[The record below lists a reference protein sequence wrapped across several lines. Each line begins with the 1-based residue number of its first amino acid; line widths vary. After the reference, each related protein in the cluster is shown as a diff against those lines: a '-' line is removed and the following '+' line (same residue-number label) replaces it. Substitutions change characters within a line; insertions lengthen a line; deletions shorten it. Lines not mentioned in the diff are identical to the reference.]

1 MKRSAGA
8 WARAL
13 VCGVALAAA
22 APAWPGGR
30 LPCRAAQVFEG
41 AAINALVLP
50 YRDARSNRQE
60 VGSVG
65 ARLSMLIQQETLFAL
80 LKYGSIGVTE
90 VTSEDGVCEV
100 RDVIARLT
108 RGSGPGTVAPGHG
121 VVLIWGRLYEENDE
135 LYVQSYIR
143 FLRRGE
149 AESLDATLEAATPLL
164 LRAALPAQAVALV
177 PRRVTKADLREI
189 EQRARGSLMLHA
201 EPREGAGRKPLAA
214 ENEPLSYGVLRTQG
228 DWMQVRSIITGQ
240 TGWLRARTDSE
251 AWALRRF
258 LPELGYLDAV
268 AGYLRLRTAD
278 RVPFTSDPRRMYEWV
293 RGLFADYERAV
304 GKDAAPESAALGRA
318 LLGLAQWHVAAL
330 GEPVAR
336 RQTAARLCEE
346 AAATAPEASMY
357 RTMAAVTAPFAGGEA
372 TQRLTPPLAE
382 RLDAALLGAV
392 ALDSR
397 NVLALGNLER
407 LYTSMEQSSAS
418 TVPYPNEELKR
429 RIGIVRSALDSARR

>member
-1 MKRSAGA
+1 MRRATLG

-13 VCGVALAAA
+13 ACVFALATG
-22 APAWPGGR
+22 APASAGGR
-30 LPCRAAQVFEG
+30 LPCHAVHVFEG
-41 AAINALVLP
+41 AAVNALVLP
-50 YRDARSNRQE
+50 YRDARSDRQL

-80 LKYGSIGVTE
+80 LKYGSVGVTE
-90 VTSEDGVCEV
+90 VTSQDRVCEV
-100 RDVIARLT
+100 REVIARLT
-108 RGSGPGTVAPGHG
+108 SGSGPGTLAPGHG
-121 VVLIWGRLYEENDE
+121 VVLLWGRLYEENDE

-149 AESLDATLEAATPLL
+149 AETIDATLEAATPLV

-201 EPREGAGRKPLAA
+201 EPRDGASRRPLAG

-268 AGYLRLRTAD
+268 AGYLRLRSSD
-278 RVPFTSDPRRMYEWV
+278 RVPFTSDPHRMYEWV
-293 RGLFADYERAV
+293 RSLFADYERAV
-304 GKDAAPESAALGRA
+304 GKDAAPESVALGRA
-318 LLGLAQWHVAAL
+318 LLGLAQWQVAAL

-397 NVLALGNLER
+397 NVLALTNLER
-407 LYTSMEQSSAS
+407 LYSTMEQSSAS
-418 TVPYPNEELKR
+418 TVPYTNDELKR
-429 RIGIVRSALDSARR
+429 RIGIVRGALESARR